1 MAYSLL
7 AHLFPRIKGSQED
20 VATYS
25 LSYIL
30 EQSII
35 LNEAFTKLISTALQ
49 IPLEKTLSYN
59 CQDADSD
66 FGRPD
71 IAGYDAGTLKVLCE
85 AKFYAGLTVNQPV
98 SYLKRL
104 QGTDNSGVVFICPR
118 DREISLWDKVVE
130 SAKAADLS
138 CSKIADNCMDYS
150 GTRMSILSWSEIIA
164 ELLRVATE
172 RHPEMLGDLRQLEG
186 FCNKVESEAFI
197 PFNEDDLSI
206 QTARNIDRYYQ
217 VVDQVLSVLKTHK
230 ELSPSTKGLRNS
242 PKWQGYSTYL
252 VIDGKGVSIDF
263 IRKLWKEPTSVSTPF
278 WCHFRDIVDGK
289 WKLTDRLS
297 RFLSTIDSSK
307 VEMFLGD
314 LYLALIPKS
323 YQTLEEL
330 AEDLANQVLDYLRS
344 YDRFTGLP

>member
-1 MAYSLL
+1 MPYSLL
-7 AHLFPRIKGSQED
+7 AHLYPRIKGSQED
-20 VATYS
+20 VATFA
-25 LSYIL
+25 LGYIL
-30 EQSII
+30 EQSDA
-35 LNEAFTKLISTALQ
+35 LNKAFTKLIGDKLN
-49 IPLEKTLSYN
+49 LELAESLLYT
-59 CQDADSD
+59 CQDADTEH
-66 FGRPD
+66 GRPD
-71 IAGYDAGTLKVLCE
+71 IAGYKDGTLRVLCE

-186 FCNKVESEAFI
+186 FCYKVESEAFI

-206 QTARNIDRYYQ
+206 QTARNIDRYYE

-242 PKWQGYSTYL
+242 PRWQGYSTYL
-252 VIDGKGVSIDF
+252 VIDGKGVSVDF
-263 IRKLWKEPTSVSTPF
+263 IR
-278 WCHFRDIVDGK
+278 
-289 WKLTDRLS
+289 
-297 RFLSTIDSSK
+297 
-307 VEMFLGD
+307 
-314 LYLALIPKS
+314 
-323 YQTLEEL
+323 
-330 AEDLANQVLDYLRS
+330 
-344 YDRFTGLP
+344 